1 MHIMRL
7 LRAPKIDATKGP
19 IIKAMLIYTFPIILS
34 TIVQDLFNTIDM
46 IVIARMGSGVDY
58 ASVGATSSITTLIVN
73 SFFGLSTGVKIM
85 LSRYYGAG
93 DEKNARK
100 TVSTALIS
108 SFFIGVAIAV
118 LGVIFAPMF
127 LKIVNCPDDCIRG
140 ATLYIRLYVAAAPA
154 ILVYNFGA
162 AIIRS
167 LGDSQR
173 PLYYILICGIVN
185 IVLNVILCLI
195 LPQKVMAVA
204 IATVVAQIL
213 GAFLV
218 VRRLSMLEG
227 IGKLDLKNLKF
238 SGNLFGKILRYGF
251 PVALSSSLYPLANL
265 QIQSALN
272 SFGVSA
278 ISGSTAAHTLEKIPS
293 AVAGGFSATAIAFVG
308 QNVGAEKPERVR
320 KTIMHAL
327 WLATLI
333 ATFTSLFFY
342 FTADIWLAII
352 QPDDPMATDFA
363 KIRMRYL
370 LLFYGLMGLIHVC
383 SGIVQAFGYTVLNT
397 VASLTTV
404 LGFRTVWMTFLYP
417 HFPTFHVLMQCFTV
431 SLIFRCAVYIV
442 FFIVVYKRYQKGK
455 YARI

>member
-1 MHIMRL
+1 MLRL

-19 IIKAMLIYTFPIILS
+19 IIKAMLIYALPIMLS

-46 IVIARMGSGVDY
+46 IVLARMADSVAY

-85 LSRYYGAG
+85 LSRYYGAK
-93 DEKNARK
+93 DEENARK
-100 TVSTALIS
+100 TVNTALRS
-108 SFFIGVAIAV
+108 SFLLGVVIAV
-118 LGVIFAPMF
+118 LGVAFAPMF
-127 LKIVNCPDDCIRG
+127 LNVVNCPEECIRG

-167 LGDSQR
+167 FGDSQR
-173 PLYYILICGIVN
+173 PLYYILFCGVVN

-204 IATVVAQIL
+204 IATVVSQIL

-218 VRRLSMLEG
+218 VRRLCMLDG
-227 IGKLDLKNLKF
+227 IGRLDLKNLSF
-238 SGNLFGKILRYGF
+238 SGPLFGKILRYGF

-278 ISGSTAAHTLEKIPS
+278 IAGSTAAHTLEKIPS

-308 QNVGAEKPERVR
+308 QNVGAEKPERVK
-320 KTIMHAL
+320 KTIIHAL
-327 WLATLI
+327 WLATFI
-333 ATFTSLFFY
+333 ATVASLFLY

-352 QPDDPMATDFA
+352 QPNDPMASDYA

-370 LLFYGLMGLIHVC
+370 LLFYGLMGLIRVC
-383 SGIVQAFGYTVLNT
+383 SGIIQAFGYTVLNT

-442 FFIVVYKRYQKGK
+442 FFLAVYRRYKKGK